1 MKFSKGTE
9 SVLQS
14 MSSINPSLLFP
25 ADSNTL
31 MVMDASKSMFA
42 KAEIKEK
49 IEKGMA
55 IYDVP
60 QFLAT
65 LKMFG
70 DYDLEPHEDFAT
82 IKFPENK
89 SKMRYVFAHP
99 NVVGAPPKELN
110 MPEHQ
115 IQFVLEEDI
124 LKSIWKVAASSGMQ
138 NFVVYGKGGD
148 AEVELKVSNFEASS
162 TNESNNEWSV
172 TIPAS
177 VDPTIGSFQVVFYIN
192 SMTKLIPRDYD
203 VKLSSHKIGSF
214 TAVNPSNDDE
224 GSYEI
229 TYCIAMAIEAIFDG
243 ED

>member
-14 MSSINPSLLFP
+14 MASINPSLLFP
-25 ADSNTL
+25 ANSNTL

-70 DYDLEPHEDFAT
+70 EYELEPQDDFAV

-115 IQFVLEEDI
+115 IQFILEEDI

-148 AEVELKVSNFEASS
+148 TEVELKVSNFEASS

-172 TIPAS
+172 SIPAT
-177 VDPTIGSFQVVFYIN
+177 VDPTLGSFQVVFYIN
-192 SMTKLIPRDYD
+192 SLTKLIPRDYE
-203 VKLSSHKIGSF
+203 VNLSSLKIGSF
-214 TAVNPSNDDE
+214 RAVNPANDDE
-224 GSYEI
+224 ASYEI
-229 TYCIAMAIEAIFDG
+229 TYCIAMAIETIFEGD
-243 ED
+243 E